1 MKLKKYVADSMN
13 DALMQIKQEL
23 GSEAVILNS
32 KQIKSGGIFGLFK
45 KNRMEVIA
53 ALDPEPL
60 QSRNKRTSTINSKLT
75 KNQVNSINTND
86 KNQEQVLQE
95 IKQLKKLVTSKTF
108 QGNNPFTAPFDQF
121 YQFLLEQEVDH
132 EVAEDMIATIQAK
145 NQNIEHEV
153 DMMKAIREFLK
164 EQLQPMEHEIPS
176 FHKKVIQFVGPTGV
190 GKTTTIAKV
199 AAKTMLEE
207 KKRVAFITTDTYRI
221 AAIEQL
227 KTYARILDVP
237 LEVVYSKEDYEQ
249 ALEKFA
255 TYDHVFVDT
264 AGRNYL
270 ASNYVDELHQMIQM
284 NDGNSMTYLVLSFTA
299 KAADNAMIYEIFKAV
314 GIRHLIFTKADETTS
329 YGSMMNLCLSEKA
342 SIAYVSNGQDVPEH
356 LVQANA
362 GYLTELIVSRYQHA

>member
-132 EVAEDMIATIQAK
+132 EVVEDMIATIQAK

-176 FHKKVIQFVGPTGV
+176 FHKQVIQFVGPTGV

-237 LEVVYSKEDYEQ
+237 LEVVYSKEDYEK
-249 ALEKFA
+249 ALDKFA
-255 TYDHVFVDT
+255 DYDHIFVDT
-264 AGRNYL
+264 AGRNYREL
-270 ASNYVDELHQMIQM
+270 NYVQELKHMIQM
-284 NDGNSMTYLVLSFTA
+284 ADGNSITYLVLSLTA
-299 KAADNAMIYEIFKAV
+299 KGTDNAEIYDIFKNV
-314 GIRHLIFTKADETTS
+314 GKIER
-329 YGSMMNLCLSEKA
+329 
-342 SIAYVSNGQDVPEH
+342 
-356 LVQANA
+356 
-362 GYLTELIVSRYQHA
+362 

>member
-1 MKLKKYVADSMN
+1 MKIKKYVADSMN
-13 DALMQIKQEL
+13 DALIQIKQEL

-32 KQIKSGGIFGLFK
+32 KQIKSSGIFGLFK

-60 QSRNKRTSTINSKLT
+60 QARNKRTPT
-75 KNQVNSINTND
+75 KSQVNSIKTND
-86 KNQEQVLQE
+86 MNQEDVLQE
-95 IKQLKKLVTSKTF
+95 IKQLKKLVTRKTF

-121 YQFLLEQEVDH
+121 YQFLLDQEVDH
-132 EVAEDMIATIQAK
+132 EVAEDMITTIQANNK
-145 NQNIEHEV
+145 NIEHEV
-153 DMMKAIREFLK
+153 DMIEAVRKFLK
-164 EQLQPMEHEIPS
+164 EQLMVHETPS
-176 FHKKVIQFVGPTGV
+176 LHKKVIQFVGPTGV

-237 LEVVYSKEDYEQ
+237 LEVVYSQEDYEQ
-249 ALEKFA
+249 ALKKFA
-255 TYDHVFVDT
+255 SYDHVFVDT

-270 ASNYVDELHQMIQM
+270 ASNYIHELHQMIQM
-284 NDGNSMTYLVLSFTA
+284 NDENSLTYLVLSFTA
-299 KAADNAMIYEIFKAV
+299 KAADNATIYKIFNAN

-342 SIAYVSNGQDVPEH
+342 SIAYVSNGQDVPEN

-362 GYLTELIVSRYQHA
+362 SYLTDLILSRYQHA